1 VVAPG
6 YGGAGVI
13 VVGVVVVVIVGV
25 VGIRIFIGIIGIVGI
40 IIIGIIVGFANGV
53 FFVVRSGFVGLFV
66 GGAARCRSA
75 RLAVKRV
82 LLVN

>member
-13 VVGVVVVVIVGV
+13 VVGVVVVVVGV